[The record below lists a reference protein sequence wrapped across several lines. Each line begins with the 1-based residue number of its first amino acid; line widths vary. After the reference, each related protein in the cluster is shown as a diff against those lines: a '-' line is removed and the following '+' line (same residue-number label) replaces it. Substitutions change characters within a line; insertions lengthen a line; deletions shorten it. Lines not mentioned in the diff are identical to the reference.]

1 MEKYKIRNF
10 KIFWNK
16 FLKFLLKHFPE
27 KWKEKLSQIYPSYL
41 RSFKNTKMNTILTTP
56 NVAQFSTKKKSV
68 IRRSFIKRQT
78 SDTSS
83 DKEWQRVVQ
92 RVTTNDN
99 KWQGVVQREA
109 TSDNEWQRMTTSD
122 NEFFFFLE

>member
-1 MEKYKIRNF
+1 MEKYKIRNL

-16 FLKFLLKHFPE
+16 YLKFLLKHFSE
-27 KWKEKLSQIYPSYL
+27 KWKEKLSPIYPSYL
-41 RSFKNTKMNTILTTP
+41 SSFKNAEMNTILTTS
-56 NVAQFSTKKKSV
+56 VAHFSTNKKSV
-68 IRRSFIKRQT
+68 IKRSFIKRQT